1 MIPPVA
7 VKAMRAVIPRDS
19 LLLPVGGITEDNAD
33 AYLAAG
39 ASGFGIGS
47 DLYRAG
53 LDLDGLTLNAQR
65 WSRWAARRPGDRGK
79 R

>member
-1 MIPPVA
+1 MIPPAA
-7 VKAMRAVIPRDS
+7 VKALRAVIPRDS
-19 LLLPVGGITEDNAD
+19 LVLPVGGITEDNAD

-53 LDLDGLTLNAQR
+53 LALDALGLNARR
-65 WSRWAARRPGDRGK
+65 WTNWAARQRRD
-79 R
+79 